1 MNTKKI
7 TLRLN
12 LDKENDRMAW
22 EILRSHKGQSYTE
35 TVVNALVRK
44 DWAEVIAEKN
54 LENLKLQTLTEE
66 KPIDEIEQA
75 QSYEAALDFLDS
87 LWISVSITKY

>member
-1 MNTKKI
+1 MNIRKI

-35 TVVNALVRK
+35 TVINALLNH
-44 DWAEVIAEKN
+44 DLADLIEEKFVGM
-54 LENLKLQTLTEE
+54 KLQAPPEE
-66 KPIDEIEQA
+66 KQISEIEQ
-75 QSYEAALDFLDS
+75 EENDDIIFNFLDS
-87 LWISVSITKY
+87 F

>member
-12 LDKENDRMAW
+12 LDKENDRLAW
-22 EILRSHKGQSYTE
+22 EYLRSFKGQSYTE

-44 DWAEVIAEKN
+44 DWAEAIAEKI
-54 LENLKLQTLTEE
+54 LENLKLQPLTEE
-66 KPIDEIEQA
+66 KTIDEIEQA
-75 QSYEAALDFLDS
+75 QCDEAILDFINS
-87 LWISVSITKY
+87 F

>member
-22 EILRSHKGQSYTE
+22 EILQSHKGQSYTE
-35 TVVNALVRK
+35 AVVNALVCRNC
-44 DWAEVIAEKN
+44 AELIADRILEK
-54 LENLKLQTLTEE
+54 LKVQALPEENRISET
-66 KPIDEIEQA
+66 EQA
-75 QSYEAALDFLDS
+75 ESDEAAFDFIDS
-87 LWISVSITKY
+87 F

>member
-1 MNTKKI
+1 MNIKKI
-7 TLRLN
+7 SVRFN
-12 LDKENDRMAW
+12 LDKEADSKAW
-22 EILRSHKGQSYTE
+22 HYLRSVKGQSYTE

-44 DWAEVIAEKN
+44 DWAELIAEKI

-75 QSYEAALDFLDS
+75 QCDEAILDFINS
-87 LWISVSITKY
+87 F